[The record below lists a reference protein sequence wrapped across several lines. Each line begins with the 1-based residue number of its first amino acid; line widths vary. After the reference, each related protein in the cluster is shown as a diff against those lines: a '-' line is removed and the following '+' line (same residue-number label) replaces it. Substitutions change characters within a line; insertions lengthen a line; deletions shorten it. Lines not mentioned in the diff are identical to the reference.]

1 MALEV
6 YERRKA
12 RIRKRLAEF
21 IDHEWKEK
29 HARRLQKKLRRHQK
43 ELLTFL
49 DHDEM
54 TPDNKAGES
63 RIRPAVLIRKNS
75 HANGTEKGTQPRP
88 PS

>member
-12 RIRKRLAEF
+12 RIRKRLVEF
-21 IDHEWKEK
+21 INHGWKKK
-29 HARRLQKKLRRHQK
+29 HARRLQK

-49 DHDEM
+49 DHEEV
-54 TPDNKAGES
+54 PQDNKAGER

-75 HANGTEKGTQPRP
+75 QAKGTEKGAQPRP

>member
-21 IDHEWKEK
+21 INHGWKKK
-29 HARRLQKKLRRHQK
+29 HARRPQKRLRRHQK

-49 DHDEM
+49 DHDDV
-54 TPDNKAGES
+54 TPDNKAGER

-75 HANGTEKGTQPRP
+75 HGKGTEKGAQPRP

>member
-12 RIRKRLAEF
+12 RIRKRLAEL
-21 IDHEWKEK
+21 INHGWKKK
-29 HARRLQKKLRRHQK
+29 HARRLQK

-49 DHDEM
+49 DHDEV
-54 TPDNKAGES
+54 TPDNKAGER

-75 HANGTEKGTQPRP
+75 QANGTEKGAQPRP